1 MNGPIGDLQVELI
14 HFLKEV
20 VTAPKH
26 VGALCPSSK
35 LLAELM
41 ADSAHVHEANSVVE
55 FGPGTGVFT
64 EEIKHRLK
72 KGTPFFAVEIQEKF
86 VSVVE
91 QRCPGV
97 KVYHDSAVNTRKY
110 LEKHGLACCD
120 SIVSGLPFANFED
133 ELQDALLDAAV
144 DALKPGGRFVTFT
157 YVISPF
163 TPKGRRLR
171 KRLEKHFNRVEKT
184 RTIWRN
190 ILPAFAYC
198 CIK

>member
-1 MNGPIGDLQVELI
+1 MELI

-20 VTAPKH
+20 VTDPKH
-26 VGALCPSSK
+26 VGALCPSSR

-41 ADSAHVHEANSVVE
+41 AETAQVHKAASVVE

-64 EEIKHRLK
+64 EEIKRRLK
-72 KGTPFFAVEIQEKF
+72 KDTPFIAVEIQEKF
-86 VSVVE
+86 VDVVKK
-91 QRCPGV
+91 RCPGV
-97 KVYHDSAVNTRKY
+97 KVYHDSAVNTRIY
-110 LEKHGLACCD
+110 LEKHGLEYCD

-133 ELQDALLDAAV
+133 DLQDALLEAAV
-144 DALKPGGRFVTFT
+144 DALPPGGRFVTFT

-171 KRLEKHFNRVEKT
+171 KRLEKHFHRVEKT
-184 RTIWRN
+184 HVIWRN
-190 ILPAFAYC
+190 VLPAFAYC